1 MTSRAERSTK
11 PQFVLD
17 NDETDDHDED
27 SEVDQRGCRLPRI
40 VVDGA
45 GTERRRRES
54 QEEEQE
60 ERHVGFVDDALNAKE
75 ERDLERGLPREEP
88 TKESHTYPPNSKNSL
103 DRPSPT
109 VSNRDSTDSNP
120 SSKTATSTKKWTD
133 KLRGHSPSIPESLA
147 WVPSKLNWK
156 GLRPVVRATIA
167 SWCGLVFMLAHPSQ
181 VALGRAGFLV
191 LVVSVISPAALP
203 IANQL
208 EQTFFQF
215 LLVSISWAWATLALA
230 IAHAARTRYH
240 WTQAEFTTF
249 ASQPYLNSGYSAAEI
264 SDLVTNDLYHGR
276 YLEPASSAVCG
287 VFLGVAA
294 GFFLWLRGYL
304 GPSPALFG
312 CIFAII
318 LQVIS
323 LTLGVLF
330 PYPYYT
336 IGLTFFI
343 PFACQHAITIA
354 CTILIFPE
362 TLAHQFSDRTIA
374 TLSPLRQVI
383 QRQSKMLKSN
393 PRTAEWLE
401 YAEIKATTTQAM
413 ASLALMN
420 TAESNLT
427 REISF
432 ARVNGKDLTSVLQ
445 KMRVLTARTTGF
457 VRFYEV
463 VSKHLH
469 RDYTDA
475 KGGPVADDLTIHLGR
490 SGAPSTVASPNDTPE
505 TSRPPSPTRTPTR
518 QDSKDAANSTALA
531 EALDNEK
538 KKQQST
544 RRGSHPDSVRGSP
557 LSPPSPRKTPSY
569 RRTRSNPLAGNNSDS
584 QHSHSSLELNR
595 EKTIQSLRD
604 SKPRSRSRHR
614 NRERASHVSLSSL
627 LHDVLHPHVDVKP
640 VGLVASMRYAD
651 LEDILS
657 NPRDEEHIEEIVRLL
672 STTSEELLSV
682 NDEAVGHLIETIHR
696 IKATENT
703 WSYLFHPDDS
713 LVDEQI
719 KTSEAQLEQLKAA
732 LGRYRDEKRL
742 DVIRPFAKLFDPYGS
757 GLEPPDPLEGGENF
771 QTPSHRGL
779 FWAFSY
785 QSSLLSWSEALVD
798 VYESVLRIEKK
809 RRRPRIWFPDWSK
822 ARFDKTSAQEGVDD
836 EDPDSVGDL
845 DIHSFSAGRHP
856 DYRPPKTAFQLL
868 GVRLANFGER
878 ITRRDVLFGLKAAVL
893 MGICTMPAY
902 FPSTSFFFQRER
914 GVWVIIMIALTTT
927 QFVGDTVFGFILR
940 VFGTLGGAIYGLL
953 IWSIA
958 AQKGKGNPYAMG
970 VACAFGL
977 FPILFWRVH
986 VMPPMKG
993 ILPAITSVLII
1004 GYSWQNGHN
1013 PAPSSIGWGWPIAWR
1028 RFVCVLIGISIAFV
1042 WTYVPP
1048 VTTQKISIRRT
1059 YSRVIDRLGACFAQI
1074 VSFANVKHGPS
1085 KPPKAIVKNIGTLRA
1100 RLAKTTQAASMT
1112 RYELSLQGPWPA
1124 EHYTALQALQ
1134 MEILDLYGDL
1144 CGVISSL
1151 DDKWTA
1157 ALLHRSQLS
1166 NPYFLQDLFT
1176 TFQLLSSALYHGS
1189 PLPMVYNPLLER
1201 FLNPPEVHEAGRPYA
1216 YEVVL
1221 GDDEIEGL
1229 PHHVTLD
1236 VICSIEYMKFS
1247 TGCSAVYAI
1256 VNRLDRLM
1264 FVTKSLVGE
1273 AYLLYGL
1280 DLANTHQLHG
1290 GEDRHFGISA
1300 SRRTSV
1306 DHSPV

>member
-1 MTSRAERSTK
+1 MTSNRNK
-11 PQFVLD
+11 PHFVLD
-17 NDETDDHDED
+17 DDNDED
-27 SEVDQRGCRLPRI
+27 SEAEQSHSRLPKI
-40 VVDGA
+40 VVEETVA
-45 GTERRRRES
+45 PSSRSSRRGSRDEA
-54 QEEEQE
+54 
-60 ERHVGFVDDALNAKE
+60 ERHVGFAEDPETGRDDGGWT
-75 ERDLERGLPREEP
+75 ERYDEDLELGRKLEDRG
-88 TKESHTYPPNSKNSL
+88 KEKHTYPPSSTTA
-103 DRPSPT
+103 RPSPT
-109 VSNRDSTDSNP
+109 SSNGSNDSTEKRTSKRNP
-120 SSKTATSTKKWTD
+120 RWTD
-133 KLRGHSPSIPESLA
+133 KLKGHSPAIPESLS

-156 GLRPVVRATIA
+156 GLRPVLRSTIA
-167 SWCGLVFMLAHPSQ
+167 SWCGLVLMLAHPSQ
-181 VALGRAGFLV
+181 IALGRAGFLV

-208 EQTFFQF
+208 EQSFFQF

-240 WTQAEFTTF
+240 WTQAEFTTLS
-249 ASQPYLNSGYSAAEI
+249 AQPYLNSGYSAAEI
-264 SDLVTNDLYHGR
+264 SNLVINDVYNGE

-287 VFLGVAA
+287 VFLGVAC

-330 PYPYYT
+330 PYPYYS

-354 CTILIFPE
+354 CTVLIFPE

-374 TLSPLRQVI
+374 TLSPLQNVIKRQ
-383 QRQSKMLKSN
+383 REMLKAN
-393 PRTAEWLE
+393 PRTADWLE
-401 YAEIKATTTQAM
+401 YADIKGTTGQAM

-420 TAESNLT
+420 TAEANLT

-432 ARVNGKDLTSVLQ
+432 ARVNGKDLTSMLQ
-445 KMRVLTARTTGF
+445 KMRILTARTTGF
-457 VRFYEV
+457 VRFYDV

-469 RDYTDA
+469 RDYSDS
-475 KGGPVADDLTIHLGR
+475 KGGPVADQLTIHLGR
-490 SGAPSTVASPNDTPE
+490 SGAPSTVASPDDTPAS
-505 TSRPPSPTRTPTR
+505 TRPPSPTRSPNR
-518 QDSKDAANSTALA
+518 QDSKDAADSNALA

-538 KKQQST
+538 KKQQSA
-544 RRGSHPDSVRGSP
+544 RRGSHPDSIRGSP

-569 RRTRSNPLAGNNSDS
+569 RRSRSNPVVGSSSES
-584 QHSHSSLELNR
+584 QHSRSSLDLNR
-595 EKTIQSLRD
+595 EKTVQSLRE

-614 NRERASHVSLSSL
+614 GRERASHVSLSSL
-627 LHDVLHPHVDVKP
+627 LHDVLHPQVDIKP

-651 LEDILS
+651 LEDFLS

-672 STTSEELLSV
+672 SSTSEDLLSM
-682 NDEAVGHLIETIHR
+682 NDRAVGHLIETIHR
-696 IKATENT
+696 IKSTENT
-703 WSYLFHPDDS
+703 WSYIFRTDDK

-719 KTSEAQLEQLKAA
+719 KKSEAQLEELKLA
-732 LGRYRDEKRL
+732 LRAYRNEKRL

-757 GLEPPDPLEGGENF
+757 GLEPQDPHDGDF

-785 QSSLLSWSEALVD
+785 QSSLLGWSEALID
-798 VYESVLRIEKK
+798 VFESVLRIEKK

-822 ARFDKTSAQEGVDD
+822 ARFDKTSAQEGADD
-836 EDPDSVGDL
+836 EDPDAVGDL
-845 DIHSFSAGRHP
+845 DIHAFSAGRHP
-856 DYRPPKTAFQLL
+856 DYRPPKTATQLL
-868 GVRLANFGER
+868 GVKLANFGVR
-878 ITRRDVLFGLKAAVL
+878 ITRRDVLFGLKAAIL
-893 MGICTMPAY
+893 MGVCTMPAY
-902 FPSTSFFFQRER
+902 FSSTSLFFQRER

-927 QFVGDTVFGFILR
+927 QFVGDTVFGFVLR
-940 VFGTLGGAIYGLL
+940 VFGTIGGAVYGLL

-958 AQKGKGNPYAMG
+958 AQKGRGNPYVVG
-970 VACAFGL
+970 VVFAFGL
-977 FPILFWRVH
+977 FPIFFWRVH

-993 ILPAITSVLII
+993 ILPAVTSVLVA
-1004 GYSWQNGHN
+1004 GYSWQNAHN
-1013 PAPSSIGWGWPIAWR
+1013 PSPSSVGWGFAIFWR
-1028 RFVCVLIGISIAFV
+1028 RLVCVLIGISIAFV

-1059 YSRVIDRLGACFAQI
+1059 YSRVIDRLGSCFAQI
-1074 VSFANVKHGPS
+1074 ISFANVKKGPS
-1085 KPPKAIVKNIGTLRA
+1085 RPPKAIVKNIGTLRT
-1100 RLAKTTQAASMT
+1100 RLAKTTQAATMT

-1124 EHYTALQALQ
+1124 EHYTALQSLQ
-1134 MEILDLYGDL
+1134 MEILDLYGEL
-1144 CGVISSL
+1144 CAVVASL

-1157 ALLHRSQLS
+1157 ALLHRSQLT

-1176 TFQLLSSALYHGS
+1176 TFQLLSAALFHGS

-1216 YEVVL
+1216 YDLTL
-1221 GDDEIEGL
+1221 GDDDIEGL

-1236 VICSIEYMKFS
+1236 VICSLEYMRFS
-1247 TGCSAVYAI
+1247 TGVSSVYAI

-1280 DLANTHQLHG
+1280 DLSNPHHLHG
-1290 GEDRHFGISA
+1290 GEDRHFSFPV

-1306 DHSPV
+1306 DNSPV